1 MLEGSSGILGELFE
15 KKNNRIKKEVKKALW
30 RPKGGKISAS
40 VISWPTIGP
49 IFNVPK

>member
-1 MLEGSSGILGELFE
+1 MLEGSSGILSELFE
-15 KKNNRIKKEVKKALW
+15 KKKKNRIKKEVKKALW

-49 IFNVPK
+49 VFNVP